1 MMKSSLK
8 NRRLLLAAA
17 GVIGT
22 FMLSPAFAQLSQ
34 PRLSLRGMVQF
45 YSGLSHQDRAI
56 SLLQQQIDKSNPELL
71 QADSIAANVWRNSTM
86 LVGHEDIL
94 GDIAEANRTGTN
106 PIDMAM
112 AVANVRVGAPVDVK
126 VLYGPGVESPTEAM
140 VTITEGGL
148 LDDSVAGFRYRFD
161 IVNQNGQ
168 WTITRAG
175 RQFRCQPGRGHQDW
189 SIELCS

>member
-1 MMKSSLK
+1 MKSSLK

-17 GVIGT
+17 GVLGT

-34 PRLSLRGMVQF
+34 PRLSLRGIVQF

-71 QADSIAANVWRNSTM
+71 QADSIAANVWRNSTT

-112 AVANVRVGAPVDVK
+112 AVANVRVGAPVDVE

>member
-1 MMKSSLK
+1 MKSSLK

-17 GVIGT
+17 GVLGT

-34 PRLSLRGMVQF
+34 PRLSLRGIVQF

-112 AVANVRVGAPVDVK
+112 AVANVRVGAPVDVE
-126 VLYGPGVESPTEAM
+126 VFYGPGVESPTEAM